1 VAGLAG
7 LAINASRPVGNTRL
21 TSIWF
26 RYYGLESK
34 TMQYNEIP
42 IPTPASLHQL
52 YGSYM
57 HCYRKL
63 SPNPA

>member
-1 VAGLAG
+1 MAGLAG
-7 LAINASRPVGNTRL
+7 LAINALRPVGNARL

-26 RYYGLESK
+26 RYDELESE

-42 IPTPASLHQL
+42 IPTPASLYQL

-63 SPNPA
+63 TPNPA